1 MKSHFVL
8 ALMLFTSFDGLSQVV
23 QPKAVDA
30 LSLSDTSLKKSS
42 LMPTIEIQGVRAEQ
56 KYPFTQSMIYKSN
69 IAKNNLGQDIPFLLN
84 QVPGAVANSDA
95 GNGIGYT
102 GIRIR
107 GTDPNRINF
116 TINGISYNDAESQ
129 GVFLVNMPDLL
140 SSTNSMQIQRGVGT
154 STNGSGAFGATVN
167 ILTNEVQEK
176 AYTEINNSVG
186 SFNTF
191 KHTFKAGTGLINNRF
206 TVDVRLSSIKSDGY
220 IERAS
225 SDLKSFYISVAS
237 IKENSSL
244 RFNIISGK
252 EKTYQAWYGV
262 SEEQMKINRRFNEA
276 GMRPGADPYDNET
289 DNYWQTH
296 YQLFYNKK
304 INTKWNLNNTLFTTT
319 GRGYYEQYKTNEK
332 FEKYGLPSPIING
345 NTIKSTDLVRQL
357 WLDNIFIGNNIS
369 VRHKNEKREVT
380 LGGNMSNYLGD
391 HFGKIIWSKYAISKD
406 YKWYDLNA
414 NKSEQS
420 VFGKWMEE
428 SGNFQFFGDVQM
440 RNVQYDINGF
450 RNNPTL
456 NIKQQWTFFNPKAGI
471 RYTKEKTSTYLSFAR
486 ATKEPNRDDF
496 EAGNMEI
503 PRPERLDDWEAGIQH
518 TSKKYR
524 YSITFYYMNYK
535 DQLVLTGRIN
545 DVGAY
550 TRTNIAKS
558 FRRGIELEGSYS
570 FKPWLQL
577 TSNLALSQN
586 KIQSFTEYY
595 DDYDNGGQKTNLF
608 TSTNIA
614 FSPAIVNNTILSASI
629 MKKTELR
636 WIAKYVSRQYLD
648 NTSRKYRSLDPYL
661 VNDLQINRTFSLKN
675 GTAVSTVIQVNNLF
689 NKRYAP
695 NGYTY
700 SYYYGGN
707 IINNNYFYPMAE
719 RNWMIGLNISL

>member
-276 GMRPGADPYDNET
+276 GMIPGADPYDNET

-304 INTKWNLNNTLFTTT
+304 INTKWNLNNTVFTTT

-428 SGNFQFFGDVQM
+428 SGNFQFFGDVQL

-614 FSPAIVNNTILSASI
+614 FSPAVVNNTILSASI

>member
-167 ILTNEVQEK
+167 ILTNEIQEK

-225 SDLKSFYISVAS
+225 SDLKSFYISAAS

-304 INTKWNLNNTLFTTT
+304 INTKWNLNNTVFTTT

-391 HFGKIIWSKYAISKD
+391 HFGKIILSKYAISKD

-428 SGNFQFFGDVQM
+428 SGNFQFFGDVQL

-577 TSNLALSQN
+577 TSNLALSHN

-614 FSPAIVNNTILSASI
+614 FSPAVVNNTILSASI

-648 NTSRKYRSLDPYL
+648 NTSRKDRSLDPYL

>member
-23 QPKAVDA
+23 QPKAVDT

-225 SDLKSFYISVAS
+225 SDLKSFYISAAS

-304 INTKWNLNNTLFTTT
+304 INTKWNLNNTVFTTT
-319 GRGYYEQYKTNEK
+319 GRGHYEQYKTNEK

-428 SGNFQFFGDVQM
+428 SGNFQFFGDVQL
-440 RNVQYDINGF
+440 RNIQYDINGF

-570 FKPWLQL
+570 FNPWLQL

-614 FSPAIVNNTILSASI
+614 FSPAVVNNTILSASI

-648 NTSRKYRSLDPYL
+648 NTSRKDRSLDPYL

>member
-23 QPKAVDA
+23 QPKAVDT

-167 ILTNEVQEK
+167 ILTNELQEK

-225 SDLKSFYISVAS
+225 SDLKSFYISAAS

-304 INTKWNLNNTLFTTT
+304 INTKWNLNNTVFTTT
-319 GRGYYEQYKTNEK
+319 GRGYYEQYKANEK

-428 SGNFQFFGDVQM
+428 SGNFQFFGDVQL
-440 RNVQYDINGF
+440 RNIQYDINGF

-570 FKPWLQL
+570 FNPWLQL

-614 FSPAIVNNTILSASI
+614 FSPAVVNNTILSASI

-648 NTSRKYRSLDPYL
+648 NTSRKDRSLDPYL

-675 GTAVSTVIQVNNLF
+675 GTAVSAVIQVNNLF

>member
-30 LSLSDTSLKKSS
+30 LSLSDTILKKSS

-675 GTAVSTVIQVNNLF
+675 GTTVSTVIQVNNLF